1 MAPTI
6 RRHDFD
12 AIALGR
18 FPLPPVI
25 IFETRTSVKSIFSG
39 ILTALVLSSSALAIR
54 YEGTILE
61 TITSTNDPL
70 YAVGQMFTGSYQYDS
85 ADVDGTFRPRHIL
98 DPLNPNQLRGFIFV
112 PGRGEELINGNFFAS
127 RTFMT
132 VSGGEVTDFVR
143 TDSFGALEY
152 TFRGSGFS
160 VRRDGFLS
168 DGTFGIIGT
177 SGTVSFSNPVA
188 NVPEGSTSTAW
199 LLLGGMFA
207 VAVIRP
213 LADPRRQG

>member
-1 MAPTI
+1 MPA
-6 RRHDFD
+6 
-12 AIALGR
+12 
-18 FPLPPVI
+18 VI
-25 IFETRTSVKSIFSG
+25 FIDTKKSVKTIFAG
-39 ILTALVLSSSALAIR
+39 ILAVVVLSSSALAIR

-70 YAVGQMFTGSYQYDS
+70 YAVGQTLNGWYRYDS

-98 DPLNPNQLRGFIFV
+98 DPLNPNQLHGVLFV
-112 PGRGEELINGNFFAS
+112 PGRGDELIDGYSFAS
-127 RTFMT
+127 RTYLT
-132 VSGGEVTDFVR
+132 VSAGEVTDFFR
-143 TDSFGALEY
+143 TDSIGFLEY

-160 VRRDGFLS
+160 VRRDGFRS
-168 DGTFGIIGT
+168 DGTFGNIGT
-177 SGTVSFSNPVA
+177 IGTVSFSNPVA

-213 LADPRRQG
+213 LADPRRKE